1 MLAMPVVQPVVDPQD
16 PSILPQAIAF
26 LISISTDKRINAC
39 SVSKLEADL
48 KVIIIAKLMS
58 LLFHAEDISST

>member
-16 PSILPQAIAF
+16 PSILPQALAF
-26 LISISTDKRINAC
+26 LISISTDKRIDAC

-48 KVIIIAKLMS
+48 
-58 LLFHAEDISST
+58 